1 MTKIQK
7 TDHFYLVDG
16 SGYIFRAYY
25 ALPPLTRK
33 IDGLPTGAV
42 SGFCSMLFKLL
53 EDSKSNQNLQKPTHF
68 AVIFDS
74 ARKTF
79 RNEIYKDYKANRSEA
94 PDDLAPQFDY
104 IRESVLAFNLPSVE
118 LINYEADDL
127 IATYVEKI
135 LKAGAKVTIV
145 SSDKDLMQLFK
156 KDVRIFDPMKNK
168 FISVE
173 DVKNKFGVDP
183 SKVVDVQALA
193 GDSSDNVPGV
203 PGIGVKTAAEL
214 INKYGNLE
222 KLLKSTSE
230 IKQNKR
236 RETLIQNQDKAL
248 ISKKLVILKNDAPV
262 NRDLSEFRL
271 KEIDKEKL
279 YKFLRDME
287 FNRLL
292 SSAISAY
299 GEPNLTGIKNDKY
312 NNRDSSN
319 NQKSISKKNY
329 SLITDPEQINNWIKE
344 AEETGEIAID
354 TETNSLDPH
363 QADLV
368 GISLSSK
375 IGKACYIPIGHKSG
389 KCIDKEVV
397 LKKLKPLLED
407 PSIKKIGQNI
417 KFDFILLFKNGIK
430 ISSMEDTMLM
440 SYVLDSGK
448 NRHNMDTLSEIH
460 LEHKTIS
467 FKDLVGSG
475 KKEINF
481 SDVEIEKA
489 KNYAAEDADVTFRLY
504 KKFYKSLRDEKL
516 VNIYEIFEKPMIE
529 ILAYMEIE
537 GIKIDKNFL
546 KTLSD
551 KFSKKIDK
559 LQAQVFKIS
568 KKEFNI
574 ASPKQLGEVL
584 YNDLKIADLKKTKKG
599 SFATSASVLEDL
611 AFKGYEFPQLVL
623 DWRQISK
630 LKNTYSD
637 SLPEHINIKTNR
649 VHTSFLLAA
658 TNTGRLASSDPN
670 LQNIPIKSEDGKDI
684 RKAFVA
690 KKDHVLISA
699 DYNQIE
705 MRILADLANVRE
717 LKKAFKNDEDIHSLT
732 ASQIF
737 NIDIKKVSQD
747 QRRKAKA
754 INFGIIY
761 GISQYGL
768 AKQINVSNFEAEKFL
783 KSYFTKF
790 PEIKDYMDQT
800 IKFCRK
806 SGYVSNI
813 FGRRSHFTSINDKNY
828 NIRNFQERA
837 AINAPI
843 QGSASEIMRLAMIR
857 LHKKLND
864 KKNQNTKM
872 LLQIHDELIFETP
885 KIEVK
890 TVSKMIIDEMSSV
903 VSSDFHTFSIP
914 LTVDLNSGSNWG
926 ALH

>member
-1 MTKIQK
+1 MNKIQK
-7 TDHFYLVDG
+7 NDHFYLIDG

-33 IDGLPTGAV
+33 SDGLPTGAV

-53 EDSKSNQNLQKPTHF
+53 EDSKSKENKQKPTHF

-79 RNEIYKDYKANRSEA
+79 RNEIYSDYKANRSEA
-94 PDDLAPQFDY
+94 PDDLVPQFEY
-104 IRESVLAFNLPSVE
+104 IRKSVLAFNLPSVD
-118 LINYEADDL
+118 LVNYEADDL
-127 IATYVEKI
+127 IATYVDQI
-135 LKAGAKVTIV
+135 LQKGAKVTIV

-156 KDVRIFDPMKNK
+156 KNVRIFDPMKNK
-168 FISVE
+168 FISEE
-173 DVKNKFGVDP
+173 DVQNKFGVSP
-183 SKVVDVQALA
+183 TKVIDVQALA

-222 KLLKSTSE
+222 TLLKSANE

-236 RETLIQNQDKAL
+236 RETLIENKDKAI
-248 ISKKLVILKNDAPV
+248 ISKKLVTLKHDAPV
-262 NRDLSEFRL
+262 DRDLAEFKL
-271 KEIDKEKL
+271 KEIDKDKL
-279 YKFLRDME
+279 YKFLREME

-299 GEPNLTGIKNDKY
+299 GEPNLDGLEIKLEPIEKQKTINKKDYHLIKDSEEIDK
-312 NNRDSSN
+312 
-319 NQKSISKKNY
+319 
-329 SLITDPEQINNWIKE
+329 WIKE
-344 AEETGEIAID
+344 AEEIGEVAVD
-354 TETNSLDPH
+354 TETSSLDPH
-363 QADLV
+363 LADLIGV
-368 GISLSSK
+368 SLSTK
-375 IGKACYIPIGHKSG
+375 IGRACYIPIGHESNKS
-389 KCIDKEVV
+389 ISKEIV

-417 KFDFILLFKNGIK
+417 KFDFIVLFKNGINV
-430 ISSMEDTMLM
+430 SSMEDTMLM
-440 SYVLDSGK
+440 SYVLDAGK

-460 LEHKTIS
+460 LNHKTIS
-467 FKDLVGSG
+467 FKDLVGTG
-475 KKEINF
+475 KKQISF
-481 SDVEIEKA
+481 SEVDIEKA
-489 KNYAAEDADVTFRLY
+489 KDYAAEDADITYRLY
-504 KKFYKSLRDEKL
+504 KKFLKRLKDEKM
-516 VNIYEIFEKPMIE
+516 VNIYEFFEKPLIN
-529 ILAYMEIE
+529 ILAFMEIE
-537 GIKIDKNFL
+537 GIKIDNGFL
-546 KTLSD
+546 KILSS
-551 KFSKKIDK
+551 KFEKKIEK
-559 LQAQVFKIS
+559 IQKEVFKLS

-574 ASPKQLGEVL
+574 GSPKQLGEIL

-611 AFKGYEFPQLVL
+611 AFKGHKFPQLVL
-623 DWRQISK
+623 DWRQVSK

-637 SLPEHINIKTNR
+637 SLPEHINHQTKR

-684 RKAFVA
+684 RKAFVS

-705 MRILADLANVRE
+705 MRILADLADVKG
-717 LKKAFKNDEDIHSLT
+717 LKKAFKNNEDIHSLT

-737 NIDIKKVSQD
+737 NVDIKKVNQD

-768 AKQINVSNFEAEKFL
+768 AKQINVSNYEAEEFL
-783 KSYFTKF
+783 NSYFSKF
-790 PEIKDYMDQT
+790 PEIKVYMDET

-806 SGYVSNI
+806 SGYVNNI
-813 FGRRSHFTSINDKNY
+813 FGRKSHFVSINDKNY

-857 LHKKLND
+857 LDRRLNE
-864 KKNQNTKM
+864 KKNQSTKM

-885 KIEVK
+885 KEEAKRI
-890 TVSKMIIDEMSSV
+890 SKMIIEEMASV
-903 VSSDFHTFSIP
+903 SESEQHSFSIP
-914 LTVDLNSGSNWG
+914 LTVDLNTADNWG

>member
-1 MTKIQK
+1 MGKIKK
-7 TDHFYLVDG
+7 TDHFYLIDG

-33 IDGLPTGAV
+33 SDGLPTGAV

-79 RNEIYKDYKANRSEA
+79 RNEIYSDYKANRAEA

-104 IRESVLAFNLPSVE
+104 IRKSVLAFNLPSLE

-127 IATYVEKI
+127 IATYVEMI
-135 LKAGAKVTIV
+135 LKEGAKATIV
-145 SSDKDLMQLFK
+145 SSDKDLMQLYK
-156 KDVRIFDPMKNK
+156 KNVRIYDPMKNK
-168 FISVE
+168 FISEE
-173 DVKNKFGVDP
+173 DIKNKFGVGA
-183 SKVVDVQALA
+183 SKVIDVQALA

-214 INKYGNLE
+214 INKYGDLE
-222 KLLKSTSE
+222 KLLKSAHE

-236 RETLIQNQDKAL
+236 RETLIENKDKAL
-248 ISKKLVILKNDAPV
+248 ISKKLVTLKSDAPV
-262 NRDLSEFRL
+262 NKNLTDLEL
-271 KEIDKEKL
+271 KSIDKDKL
-279 YKFLRDME
+279 YKFLREME

-299 GEPNLTGIKNDKY
+299 GEPNLTSIKNEVKIEK
-312 NNRDSSN
+312 
-319 NQKSISKKNY
+319 NQKAINKKEY
-329 SLITDPEQINNWIKE
+329 YLIENLEQIDNWITE
-344 AEETGEIAID
+344 AEELGEVAVD

-368 GISLSSK
+368 GVSLSSK
-375 IGKACYIPIGHKSG
+375 IGKACYIPIGHKSN
-389 KCIDKEVV
+389 KCIEKDLV

-417 KFDFILLFKNGIK
+417 KFDFIVFFKHGINMT
-430 ISSMEDTMLM
+430 SMEDTMLM
-440 SYVLDSGK
+440 SYVLDAGK

-460 LEHKTIS
+460 LNHKTIS
-467 FKDLVGSG
+467 FKEMVGTG

-481 SDVEIEKA
+481 SEVDVEKA
-489 KNYAAEDADVTFRLY
+489 KDYAAEDADITFRLY
-504 KKFYKSLRDEKL
+504 KKFQKSLKDEKMI
-516 VNIYEIFEKPMIE
+516 NIYEIFEKPLLK
-529 ILAYMEIE
+529 ILAFMEIE
-537 GIKIDKNFL
+537 GVKIDNKFL
-546 KTLSD
+546 KSLST
-551 KFSKKIDK
+551 KFEKKIVK
-559 LQAQVFKIS
+559 IQNEVFKIS

-574 ASPKQLGEVL
+574 ASPKQLGEIL

-611 AFKGYEFPQLVL
+611 AFKGHKFPQLVL
-623 DWRQISK
+623 DWRQVSK

-637 SLPEHINIKTNR
+637 SLPEHINPNTQR

-658 TNTGRLASSDPN
+658 TTTGRLASSDPN

-684 RKAFVA
+684 RKAFIA

-705 MRILADLANVRE
+705 MRILADLADVKG
-717 LKKAFKNDEDIHSLT
+717 LKKAFKNNEDIHSLT

-737 NIDIKKVSQD
+737 NVDIKKVNQD

-768 AKQINVSNFEAEKFL
+768 AKQINVTNHEAEEFL
-783 KSYFTKF
+783 NAYFLKF
-790 PEIKDYMDQT
+790 PEIKIYMDRT

-806 SGYVSNI
+806 SGFVNNI
-813 FGRRSHFTSINDKNY
+813 FGRRSHFININDKNY

-843 QGSASEIMRLAMIR
+843 QGSAAEIMRLAMIR
-857 LHKKLND
+857 LDKKLSD
-864 KKNQNTKM
+864 QKNQNTKM

-885 KIEVK
+885 KEEAKRI
-890 TVSKMIIDEMSSV
+890 SKIIIDEMSSV
-903 VSSDFHTFSIP
+903 VKSEQHSFSIP
-914 LTVDLNSGSNWG
+914 LTVDLNTGENWG
-926 ALH
+926 TLH

>member
-1 MTKIQK
+1 MSKIQK
-7 TDHFYLVDG
+7 TDHFYLIDG

-33 IDGLPTGAV
+33 SDGLPTGAV

-53 EDSKSNQNLQKPTHF
+53 EDSKSNENKQKPSHF

-79 RNEIYKDYKANRSEA
+79 RNEIYSEYKANRSEA
-94 PDDLAPQFDY
+94 PDDLAPQFEY
-104 IRESVLAFNLPSVE
+104 IRKSVLAFNLPSVD
-118 LINYEADDL
+118 LANYEADDL
-127 IATYVEKI
+127 IATYVDQI
-135 LKAGAKVTIV
+135 LKKGAKVTIV

-156 KDVRIFDPMKNK
+156 KNVRIFDPMKNK
-168 FISVE
+168 FISEE

-183 SKVVDVQALA
+183 TKVIDVQALA

-222 KLLKSTSE
+222 TLLKSIQE

-236 RETLIQNQDKAL
+236 RETLIKNKDKAV
-248 ISKKLVILKNDAPV
+248 ISKKLVTLKHDAPV
-262 NRDLSEFRL
+262 DRDLTEFKL
-271 KEIDKEKL
+271 KEIDKDKL
-279 YKFLRDME
+279 YDFLREME

-292 SSAISAY
+292 SSVISTY
-299 GEPNLTGIKNDKY
+299 GEPILDGKKIDIKPKK
-312 NNRDSSN
+312 
-319 NQKSISKKNY
+319 NQKVIDKKEY
-329 SLITDPEQINNWIKE
+329 YLITDPKEIDGWIKE
-344 AEETGEIAID
+344 AEEVGELAVD
-354 TETNSLDPH
+354 TETSSLDPH
-363 QADLV
+363 QADLIGV
-368 GISLSSK
+368 SLCSK
-375 IGKACYIPIGHKSG
+375 IGKACYIPIGHDSI
-389 KCIDKEVV
+389 KCIKKEIV

-407 PSIKKIGQNI
+407 SSIKKIGQNI
-417 KFDFILLFKNGIK
+417 KFDFIVLFKHGIT

-460 LEHKTIS
+460 LNHKTIT

-481 SDVEIEKA
+481 SKVDVEKA
-489 KNYAAEDADVTFRLY
+489 KDYAAEDADITLRLY
-504 KKFYKSLRDEKL
+504 KKFRKNLKDEKMI
-516 VNIYEIFEKPMIE
+516 NIYEIFEKPMIK
-529 ILAYMEIE
+529 ILAFIEIE
-537 GIKIDKNFL
+537 GIKIDNKFL
-546 KTLSD
+546 KFLSS
-551 KFSKKIDK
+551 KFEKKIEK
-559 LQAQVFKIS
+559 IQKKVFEIS

-574 ASPKQLGEVL
+574 ASPKQLGEIL
-584 YNDLKIADLKKTKKG
+584 YNDLKIADLKRTKKG

-611 AFKGYEFPQLVL
+611 AFKGHKFPQLVL
-623 DWRQISK
+623 DWRQVSK

-637 SLPEHINIKTNR
+637 SLPEHINPQTKR

-658 TNTGRLASSDPN
+658 TTTGRLASSDPN

-684 RKAFVA
+684 RKAFIA
-690 KKDHVLISA
+690 EKDNVLISA

-705 MRILADLANVRE
+705 MRILADLADVKG
-717 LKKAFKNDEDIHSLT
+717 LKKAFRNNEDIHSLT

-737 NIDIKKVSQD
+737 NTDIKKVNQD

-768 AKQINVSNFEAEKFL
+768 AKQINVSNYEAEEFL
-783 KSYFTKF
+783 NSYFSKF
-790 PEIKDYMDQT
+790 PEIKTYMDQT

-806 SGYVSNI
+806 SGYVNNI
-813 FGRRSHFTSINDKNY
+813 FGRRSHFININDKNY

-857 LHKKLND
+857 LDERLIEKE
-864 KKNQNTKM
+864 NQNTKM

-885 KIEVK
+885 KEEAK
-890 TVSKMIIDEMSSV
+890 RVSKIIIEEMSSV
-903 VSSDFHTFSIP
+903 INSDLHSFSIP
-914 LTVDLNSGSNWG
+914 LTVDLNIGDNWG
-926 ALH
+926 SLH